1 MIASTY
7 LITAWATAALIVIGN
22 FSNLAFAA
30 DAKSS
35 APSEWERTVEAAKKE
50 GRLSVYLWHGSN
62 LEKVVQQFEKKYPD
76 IKLTTVG
83 GRGSS
88 FITRITSE
96 IRAGKYLADVCI
108 CGVTSPFKIFHEQM
122 KALEPLKPALMLP
135 EVKDE
140 SKWWQG
146 KQHYQDPEGRYLF
159 IYIGSPSGSRIFYNR
174 AQLNP
179 GEFKSYWDLLT
190 PRWKGKIIAID
201 PNESSGGWRQL
212 YYHPDLGEK
221 YVRKLL
227 TEMDL
232 TPSRDERQTTDW
244 LVQGKYAMALFT
256 RGVPE
261 AKAQGLPV
269 DEVKEAQFK
278 EAPSIS
284 SGANGTIALMS
295 NAPHPNAAK
304 VFVNWFLSREGQTA
318 VQEIMN
324 SPLDQNQSMRNDLA
338 LDPVPAESR
347 RRDDIRYM
355 PIFTPETMDAAPVLK
370 LYKELMKK

>member
-1 MIASTY
+1 M
-7 LITAWATAALIVIGN
+7 N
-22 FSNLAFAA
+22 PA
-30 DAKSS
+30 D
-35 APSEWERTVEAAKKE
+35 
-50 GRLSVYLWHGSN
+50 
-62 LEKVVQQFEKKYPD
+62 
-76 IKLTTVG
+76 
-83 GRGSS
+83 
-88 FITRITSE
+88 
-96 IRAGKYLADVCI
+96 
-108 CGVTSPFKIFHEQM
+108 
-122 KALEPLKPALMLP
+122 
-135 EVKDE
+135 
-140 SKWWQG
+140 
-146 KQHYQDPEGRYLF
+146 
-159 IYIGSPSGSRIFYNR
+159 
-174 AQLNP
+174 
-179 GEFKSYWDLLT
+179 FKSYWDLLT

-212 YYHPDLGEK
+212 YYHPDLGVN

-232 TPSRDERQTTDW
+232 TASRDERQTTDW
-244 LVQGKYAMALFT
+244 LVQGKYAMALFS

-318 VQEIMN
+318 VQQIMN

-338 LDPVPAESR
+338 VDPVPAESR